1 MVQYYTTESDQPMF
15 NKYRVSLVPTLVI
28 LNSSGSEVYR
38 HEGLLPKD
46 QLVSTL
52 KGMNFIRD

>member
-1 MVQYYTTESDQPMF
+1 
-15 NKYRVSLVPTLVI
+15 VPTLVI
-28 LNSSGSEVYR
+28 LSSSGSEVFR

-52 KGMNFIRD
+52 KGMNYIRD